1 MDIYLYYT
9 IHEADAALTGAR
21 VAALQRRLGSAYDI
35 KAVVRRRS
43 ETRDGLQT
51 WMEIY
56 SDVPMGFDSVIEQA
70 ARDEGLDE
78 VAISGRHVEI
88 FTELPPC
95 A

>member
-9 IHEADAALTGAR
+9 IREADASLTRTR
-21 VAALQRRLGSAYDI
+21 VTALQQRLSRAYDI
-35 KAVVRRRS
+35 QPAVRRRS

-56 SDVPMGFDSVIEQA
+56 PDVPTGFDSVIEQA
-70 ARDEGLDE
+70 AGEEGLTKL
-78 VAISGRHVEI
+78 ATNGRHVEV
-88 FTELPPC
+88 FMELPPC

>member
-9 IHEADAALTGAR
+9 IRETDAAVAQAR
-21 VAALQRRLGSAYDI
+21 VVALQQRLGNAYEI
-35 KAVVRRRS
+35 TTALRRRP

-56 SDVPMGFDSVIEQA
+56 RDVPASFDRVIAQA
-70 ARDEGLDE
+70 AAEEGVTEL
-78 VAISGRHVEI
+78 AGNGRHVEY
-88 FTELPPC
+88 FMKLPPC